1 MSSDTQMLRLLKNAK
16 FVKRITMTATSTLVI
31 CALIHKKRKG
41 LRNCEAGDTHDCTN
55 EIDNNRTSFDI
66 LILKAII
73 SKLVDRDARKTVQGY
88 KSRCT
93 QGR

>member
-1 MSSDTQMLRLLKNAK
+1 MDQPATGSSLPN
-16 FVKRITMTATSTLVI
+16 SY
-31 CALIHKKRKG
+31 
-41 LRNCEAGDTHDCTN
+41 THDCTN